1 MIRIMVLLASFPA
14 LACVAQP
21 GLAPLEADRPDQTES
36 PAIVPA
42 GWVQCEIGWLSGSDG
57 SDAMHALPAVLLKPG
72 LGERLELRLGMERS
86 VAHVGGERS
95 SGLEAL
101 EVGAKAALCSEKAW
115 RPRTSVIAHV
125 AIPGTAAPGFRPE
138 GPAGNMRFTLQHTL
152 SDRLSVGYNLGG
164 EWEGGAFAAGIW
176 TATVGLGAGDRWGFF
191 GEMYGSLGA
200 DGAADHWTD
209 AGATFR
215 MGSHV
220 LLDTS
225 FGTSLRG
232 DGAWFVG
239 AGLSFRVPVRVPR

>member
-1 MIRIMVLLASFPA
+1 MLLTLFPVST
-14 LACVAQP
+14 CMAQP
-21 GLAPLEADRPDQTES
+21 DLAPLEADRPDRTES

-42 GWVQCEIGWLSGSDG
+42 GWVQCESGWERRAIGA
-57 SDAMHALPAVLLKPG
+57 DAVLALPAVLFKPG
-72 LGERLELRLGMERS
+72 LTERLELRFIVDRT
-86 VAHVGGERS
+86 VAQVGGGRS
-95 SGLEAL
+95 SGMEAL

-125 AIPGTAAPGFRPE
+125 AIPGTAAPAFRPQ
-138 GPAGNMRFTLQHTL
+138 GPAGNIRFTLQHTL
-152 SDRLSVGYNLGG
+152 SRRLSLGYNLGA
-164 EWEGGAFAAGIW
+164 EWENGSLTNGIW
-176 TATVGLGAGDRWGFF
+176 TTTVGMSAGNRWGFF
-191 GEMYGSLGA
+191 GEVYGSQGA

-209 AGATFR
+209 AGVTFR